1 VLGHD
6 TRTDAGAIR
15 ERCGALLEHPGLYER
30 MTAQDNLDFYARV
43 WRLSSVE
50 RQARVRELLTGL
62 DLWERRREIV
72 GAWSRG
78 MKQKLAVARTLL
90 HRPALV
96 FLAEPTP
103 SRPGRSSSSGSR
115 PPPRRQ
121 SGAARTTQSELRRA
135 RFSLEV
141 RARSGN
147 AGPRVDWKS
156 PAANSVPP
164 DTTKARRCVGPIGSR
179 RVTDGLPARRSM
191 GSYVPSR
198 RLSRRSAVNATWS
211 KVTEQLSPVGDWA
224 SKPSSGSGRPPRT
237 KYLTKRQVTPSVD
250 AWNA

>member
-1 VLGHD
+1 
-6 TRTDAGAIR
+6 
-15 ERCGALLEHPGLYER
+15 
-30 MTAQDNLDFYARV
+30 M
-43 WRLSSVE
+43 S
-50 RQARVRELLTGL
+50 TGR
-62 DLWERRREIV
+62 W
-72 GAWSRG
+72 
-78 MKQKLAVARTLL
+78 
-90 HRPALV
+90 
-96 FLAEPTP
+96 
-103 SRPGRSSSSGSR
+103 
-115 PPPRRQ
+115 PRR
-121 SGAARTTQSELRRA
+121 SPIAPAASCETSDPTKRAVKIAPRAARSADVL
-135 RFSLEV
+135 